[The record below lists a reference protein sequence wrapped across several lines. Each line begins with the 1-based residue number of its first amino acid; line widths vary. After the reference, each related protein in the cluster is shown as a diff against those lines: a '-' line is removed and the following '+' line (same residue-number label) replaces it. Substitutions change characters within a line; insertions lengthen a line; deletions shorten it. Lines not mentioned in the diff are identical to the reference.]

1 MHSNPARSGAKRG
14 RRPSS
19 PRPAGVPT
27 WSRQAGE
34 WGAFVFA
41 AFALLG
47 TSPASVGLAVLTLA
61 FLWNFRD
68 WRILIQD
75 PLIQACLA
83 FAGYVAVHSLV
94 TYATASEDG
103 PIEAIVDA
111 GPDWIK
117 LLLFIPFG
125 YWAGGRSQPVGWILF
140 LALLGF
146 TVGFLHNVDWA
157 SFDATFFYTRFE
169 VYLPAVAFGM
179 FSGVAVLGLIALRE
193 SFWVSGTSRIPGWAR
208 IAVWLLLLA
217 IMLEALFLSFS
228 RTTWIAF
235 AIAAALLMYLEWRA
249 RRHDRGQR
257 QQTATIPRL
266 ASALVVAIALALLL
280 FTQWDRITERML
292 FEQQTA
298 ARLLRGEWSEVE
310 SNSMGLRVHALR
322 FTAHLLSE
330 RPWFGWGAG
339 ASHHLIAQSEWPEL
353 SMDARIRLGH
363 LHNAYAEI
371 LVQFGVVGLALT
383 SAIVALLV
391 FGTVSECLNGN
402 VHRPF
407 CRFLLV
413 TLVFIL
419 IWNLTSYRIVRRDGL
434 FFWIIFAGIAY
445 SFRLRALIA
454 DARERSISEKAGSP
468 A

>member
-1 MHSNPARSGAKRG
+1 MHSNPACSGAKSG
-14 RRPSS
+14 LRPSS

-27 WSRQAGE
+27 WSRRAGE

-47 TSPASVGLAVLTLA
+47 TSPASVGLAV
-61 FLWNFRD
+61 
-68 WRILIQD
+68 
-75 PLIQACLA
+75 
-83 FAGYVAVHSLV
+83 
-94 TYATASEDG
+94 
-103 PIEAIVDA
+103 
-111 GPDWIK
+111 WIK
-117 LLLFIPFG
+117 LLLFFPFA
-125 YWAGGRSQPVGWILF
+125 YWAGGRSQPVGWLLF

-179 FSGVAVLGLIALRE
+179 FSGVAVLGLIAIRE

-208 IAVWLLLLA
+208 IAIWLLLLA

-235 AIAAALLMYLEWRA
+235 AIAAALLMYLEWRT
-249 RRHDRGQR
+249 RRRDRGQR

-266 ASALVVAIALALLL
+266 ASALVVAI
-280 FTQWDRITERML
+280 
-292 FEQQTA
+292 
-298 ARLLRGEWSEVE
+298 
-310 SNSMGLRVHALR
+310 
-322 FTAHLLSE
+322 
-330 RPWFGWGAG
+330 
-339 ASHHLIAQSEWPEL
+339 
-353 SMDARIRLGH
+353 
-363 LHNAYAEI
+363 
-371 LVQFGVVGLALT
+371 
-383 SAIVALLV
+383 VALLV
-391 FGTVSECLNGN
+391 FGTVSECRNGN

-419 IWNLTSYRIVRRDGL
+419 IWNLTNYRIVRHDGL

-445 SFRLRALIA
+445 SCRLRVLIA
-454 DARERSISEKAGSP
+454 DAREGSISANAGSP